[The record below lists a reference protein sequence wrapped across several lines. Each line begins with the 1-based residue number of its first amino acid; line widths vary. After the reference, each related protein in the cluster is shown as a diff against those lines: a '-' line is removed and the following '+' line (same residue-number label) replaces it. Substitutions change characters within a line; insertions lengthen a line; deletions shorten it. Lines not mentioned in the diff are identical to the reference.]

1 MTEHSPPSEALFR
14 ATVTSTSIPLL
25 WLLWLLLTAVDGCGR
40 SPGAPLADYLLG
52 NYVRMPGGG
61 VPSRVPS
68 PDPPINLYLLVLK
81 LTAHLKLI
89 NSIVLH
95 IVTTAPRPSPGPG
108 RVQPTLGC
116 LIFLVWGKYKA
127 KVRVG
132 AGSEGYQK
140 IIHLGFHCWLRSDG
154 SIVWAGQR
162 AGGVDIDNA
171 RRYDRCGVDIVI
183 TSVV

>member
-108 RVQPTLGC
+108 RVQPQL
-116 LIFLVWGKYKA
+116 
-127 KVRVG
+127 
-132 AGSEGYQK
+132 
-140 IIHLGFHCWLRSDG
+140 
-154 SIVWAGQR
+154 
-162 AGGVDIDNA
+162 
-171 RRYDRCGVDIVI
+171 
-183 TSVV
+183 

>member
-1 MTEHSPPSEALFR
+1 MFAWQLREEFWSVERRVILSVPIRHR
-14 ATVTSTSIPLL
+14 A
-25 WLLWLLLTAVDGCGR
+25 
-40 SPGAPLADYLLG
+40 
-52 NYVRMPGGG
+52 
-61 VPSRVPS
+61 
-68 PDPPINLYLLVLK
+68 INLYLLVLK

-127 KVRVG
+127 KVRAG

-154 SIVWAGQR
+154 SIVWAGRR